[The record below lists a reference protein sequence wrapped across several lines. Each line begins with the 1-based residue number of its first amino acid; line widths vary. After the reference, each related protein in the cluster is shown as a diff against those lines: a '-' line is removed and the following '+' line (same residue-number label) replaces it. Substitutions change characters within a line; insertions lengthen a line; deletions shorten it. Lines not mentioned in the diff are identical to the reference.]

1 MAEDADKS
9 AVEKVWSC
17 FLARGGRNW
26 LLSKKHRVDNF
37 SQLAT
42 LLTNLQSSPSL
53 SSTSNDSL
61 TECFTL
67 MPFGEDKINRKQKKS
82 TLKEGSIFRRL
93 WRLSAQ
99 LYIHLSLLTLLM
111 PTKTS
116 HQVLSSRLDR
126 QNKKMLTYTYQSRR
140 IAVTSFL
147 LFKYGVMNPTTTD
160 HNGI

>member
-26 LLSKKHRVDNF
+26 LLSKKQRVDNF

-42 LLTNLQSSPSL
+42 LLTSLQSSPSL

-67 MPFGEDKINRKQKKS
+67 MPFGEDKINRKQKKKVQLRKDPYS
-82 TLKEGSIFRRL
+82 GDLGGSVPSCTYISRF
-93 WRLSAQ
+93 WVYWCLSK
-99 LYIHLSLLTLLM
+99 HLI
-111 PTKTS
+111 
-116 HQVLSSRLDR
+116 SSLDR
-126 QNKKMLTYTYQSRR
+126 QNKKMLTYNYQSRR
-140 IAVTSFL
+140 ITDTSFL
-147 LFKYGVMNPTTTD
+147 FFFLNLP
-160 HNGI
+160 